1 MEGYRR
7 LERWQVRILLLAPRT
22 DLFYADAEVQAVLRS
37 GLEVTPRLGDVR
49 HGDVLNDITSGEYD
63 GFWFSGHTTS
73 AGLMLSDGVL
83 SAEELTPLIR
93 GHFELVVLN
102 SCDSQQTAQ
111 MLQNETEATV
121 VATVIEVPD
130 RLAFQTG
137 ALFARELAKT
147 GDIPTAYQA
156 AKPGN
161 NRTYVLLGWGKKK
174 VPTGVIN
181 QTLDERL
188 DRLEVALNQTQ
199 HTLARVV
206 ALMDGDPSYRIVGM
220 PDQLAAYIK
229 ANEDWKKA
237 TEQRVLGAESRIKNL
252 EDSNKPMVITRATL
266 IFMIVLGTVCLVL
279 AFMALTWLQGA
290 G

>member
-1 MEGYRR
+1 MAGYRR
-7 LERWQVRILLLAPRT
+7 LAGGQVRTLLIAPRT
-22 DLFYADAEVQAVLRS
+22 DLFYADAEVQAILRS
-37 GLEVTPRLGDVR
+37 GLAVTPRLGDVR
-49 HGDVLNDITSGEYD
+49 HADVLTDVTSGEYD
-63 GFWFSGHTTS
+63 AFWFAGHTTKD
-73 AGLMLSDGVL
+73 GLVLSDGVL
-83 SAEELTPLIR
+83 SSEELTPMIR
-93 GHFELVVLN
+93 GRFPLVVLN
-102 SCDSQQTAQ
+102 SCDSQATAQ
-111 MLQNETEATV
+111 MLQNETEAAVIATV
-121 VATVIEVPD
+121 VEVPD

-147 GDIPTAYQA
+147 GDIPTAYHA

-174 VPTGVIN
+174 VVDG
-181 QTLDERL
+181 QRTLDERL

-229 ANEDWKKA
+229 ANEDWKTA
-237 TEQRVLGAESRIKNL
+237 TEQRVLGAESRIRNL
-252 EDSNKPMVITRATL
+252 EDSNKPLVITRSTL

-279 AFMALTWLQGA
+279 AFMAMTWMQSA

>member
-1 MEGYRR
+1 MKT
-7 LERWQVRILLLAPRT
+7 LLIAPHT
-22 DLFYADAEVQAVLRS
+22 DLPNVDAEVQAILRS
-37 GLEVTPRLGDVR
+37 GLDVTPRLGDVR
-49 HGDVLNDITSGEYD
+49 HSDVLADVTSGEYD
-63 GFWFSGHTTS
+63 AFWHAGHATKD
-73 AGLMLSDGVL
+73 GLLLTDGIL
-83 SAEELTPLIR
+83 SASELTPLIR
-93 GHFELVVLN
+93 NRFELVVLN
-102 SCDSQQTAQ
+102 SCDSQATAQ
-111 MLQNETEATV
+111 MLQNETEAAV
-121 VATVIEVPD
+121 VATVVEVPD

-147 GDIPTAYQA
+147 GDIPTAYHA

-174 VPTGVIN
+174 VVGYD
-181 QTLDERL
+181 TLDERL

-199 HTLARVV
+199 RTLARVV

-237 TEQRVLGAESRIKNL
+237 TEQRVLGAEARLKNL
-252 EDSNKPMVITRATL
+252 EDSKPMVISRSTL
-266 IFMIVLGTVCLVL
+266 VFMIVLGTVCLVL
-279 AFMALTWLQGA
+279 AFLALTWMQSA

>member
-1 MEGYRR
+1 M
-7 LERWQVRILLLAPRT
+7 RILLLAPRT

-37 GLEVTPRLGDVR
+37 GLEVTPRIGDVR
-49 HGDVLNDITSGEYD
+49 HVDVLTDVTSGEYD

-83 SAEELTPLIR
+83 SSEELTPLIR

-111 MLQNETEATV
+111 MLQNETEAAV
-121 VATVIEVPD
+121 VATIVEVPD

-137 ALFARELAKT
+137 ALFARELAKA
-147 GDIPTAYQA
+147 GDIPTAYHA

-174 VPTGVIN
+174 VVDGR
-181 QTLDERL
+181 TLDERL

-199 HTLARVV
+199 RTLARVV
-206 ALMDGDPSYRIVGM
+206 ALMDGDPSYHIVGM
-220 PDQLAAYIK
+220 PDQLVAYIK
-229 ANEDWKKA
+229 ANEDWKQA

-252 EDSNKPMVITRATL
+252 EDSNKSLVITRATL

-279 AFMALTWLQGA
+279 AFLAMTWLQGA

>member
-1 MEGYRR
+1 MRT
-7 LERWQVRILLLAPRT
+7 LLIAPRT
-22 DLFYADAEVQAVLRS
+22 DLLNVDAEVQAVLRS
-37 GLEVTPRLGDVR
+37 GLDVVPRLGNVR
-49 HGDVLNDITSGEYD
+49 HVDVLTDITSGEYD
-63 GFWFSGHTTS
+63 AFWFSGHTTKD
-73 AGLMLSDGVL
+73 GLQLTDGPL
-83 SAEELTPLIR
+83 SASELTPLIR
-93 GHFELVVLN
+93 GRFALVVLN

-111 MLQNETEATV
+111 MLQNETEAAVIATV
-121 VATVIEVPD
+121 VEVPD

-174 VPTGVIN
+174 VVGYD
-181 QTLDERL
+181 TLDERL

-199 HTLARVV
+199 RTLARVV
-206 ALMDGDPSYRIVGM
+206 ALMDGDPSYHIVGM

-237 TEQRVLGAESRIKNL
+237 TEQRVLGAEARLKNL
-252 EDSNKPMVITRATL
+252 EDSNKSMVISRSTL
-266 IFMIVLGTVCLVL
+266 VFMIVLGTVCLVL
-279 AFMALTWLQGA
+279 AFLALTWMQSA

>member
-1 MEGYRR
+1 MKA
-7 LERWQVRILLLAPRT
+7 LLIAPQVPDLLYLS
-22 DLFYADAEVQAVLRS
+22 AEVQAIWQS
-37 GLEVTPRLGDVR
+37 GLDVEPCIGEVR
-49 HGDVLNDITSGEYD
+49 HADLLRAVTSGEYD
-63 GFWFSGHTTS
+63 VFWFSGHTTKD
-73 AGLMLSDGVL
+73 GLMLNDGAL

-93 GHFELVVLN
+93 GRFELVVLN

-111 MLQNETEATV
+111 MLQNETEAAV
-121 VATVIEVPD
+121 VATVVEIPD

-147 GDIPTAYQA
+147 GDIPTAYNA
-156 AKPGN
+156 AKPGQ

-174 VPTGVIN
+174 VVEG
-181 QTLDERL
+181 QRTLDERL
-188 DRLEVALNQTQ
+188 DRMEVALNQTQ

-229 ANEDWKKA
+229 ANEDWKTA
-237 TEQRVLGAESRIKNL
+237 TQQRVTGTESRIKNL
-252 EDSNKPMVITRATL
+252 EDSNKPLVITRAAL
-266 IFMIVLGTVCLVL
+266 IFMVVLGTICLVL
-279 AFMALTWLQGA
+279 AFMAMTWLQSA

>member
-1 MEGYRR
+1 VAGYRQ
-7 LERWQVRILLLAPRT
+7 LAGGQVRILLLAPRT
-22 DLFYADAEVQAVLRS
+22 DLLNVDAEVQAVLRS
-37 GLEVTPRLGDVR
+37 GLDVTPRIGDVR
-49 HGDVLNDITSGEYD
+49 HVDVLTDVTTGEYD
-63 GFWFSGHTTS
+63 VFWHAGHATKD
-73 AGLMLSDGVL
+73 GLVLSDGVL

-93 GHFELVVLN
+93 NRFELVVLN

-111 MLQNETEATV
+111 MLQNETEASV
-121 VATVIEVPD
+121 VATIVEVPD
-130 RLAFQTG
+130 QLAFQTG
-137 ALFARELAKT
+137 ALFARELART

-174 VPTGVIN
+174 VVDGR
-181 QTLDERL
+181 TLDERL

-199 HTLARVV
+199 RTLARVV
-206 ALMDGDPSYRIVGM
+206 ALMDGDPSYHIVGM

>member
-1 MEGYRR
+1 MRT
-7 LERWQVRILLLAPRT
+7 LLIAPRT
-22 DLFYADAEVQAVLRS
+22 DLLNVDAEVQAVLRS
-37 GLEVTPRLGDVR
+37 GLDVVPRLGNVR
-49 HGDVLNDITSGEYD
+49 HVDVLTDITSGEYD
-63 GFWFSGHTTS
+63 AFWFSGHTTKD
-73 AGLMLSDGVL
+73 GLQLTDGPL
-83 SAEELTPLIR
+83 SASELTPLIR
-93 GHFELVVLN
+93 GRFALVVLN

-111 MLQNETEATV
+111 MLQNETEAAVIATV
-121 VATVIEVPD
+121 VEVPD

-174 VPTGVIN
+174 VVDGR
-181 QTLDERL
+181 TLDERL

-199 HTLARVV
+199 RTLARIV

-229 ANEDWKKA
+229 ANEDWKTA

-252 EDSNKPMVITRATL
+252 EDSDRPMVITRATL

-279 AFMALTWLQGA
+279 AFMAMTWMRSA

>member
-1 MEGYRR
+1 MK
-7 LERWQVRILLLAPRT
+7 VLLLAPRT
-22 DLFYADAEVQAVLRS
+22 DLFFADAEVQAVLRS

-49 HGDVLNDITSGEYD
+49 HADVLTDVTAGEYD
-63 GFWFSGHTTS
+63 AFWFAGHTTKD
-73 AGLMLSDGVL
+73 GLMLSDGVL
-83 SAEELTPLIR
+83 SAEELTPLVR
-93 GHFELVVLN
+93 GRFELVVLN
-102 SCDSQQTAQ
+102 SCDSQATAQ
-111 MLQNETEATV
+111 MLQNETEAAV
-121 VATVIEVPD
+121 VATVVEVPD

-147 GDIPTAYQA
+147 GDIPTAYHA

-174 VPTGVIN
+174 VIVDR
-181 QTLDERL
+181 TLDERL
-188 DRLEVALNQTQ
+188 DRMEVALNQTQ
-199 HTLARVV
+199 RTLARVV

-237 TEQRVLGAESRIKNL
+237 TEQRVLGAEARLKNL
-252 EDSNKPMVITRATL
+252 EDSNKPMAISRSTL
-266 IFMIVLGTVCLVL
+266 VFMIVLGTVCLVL
-279 AFMALTWLQGA
+279 AFLALTWMQSA

>member
-1 MEGYRR
+1 MRT
-7 LERWQVRILLLAPRT
+7 LLIAPRT
-22 DLFYADAEVQAVLRS
+22 DLLNVDAEVQAVLRS
-37 GLEVTPRLGDVR
+37 GLDVVPRLGNVR
-49 HGDVLNDITSGEYD
+49 HVDVLTDITSGEYD
-63 GFWFSGHTTS
+63 AFWFSGHTTKD
-73 AGLMLSDGVL
+73 GLQLTDGPL
-83 SAEELTPLIR
+83 SASELTPLIR
-93 GHFELVVLN
+93 GRFALVVLN

-111 MLQNETEATV
+111 MLQNETEAAV
-121 VATVIEVPD
+121 IATIVEVPD

-174 VPTGVIN
+174 VVDGR
-181 QTLDERL
+181 TLDERL

-199 HTLARVV
+199 RTLARVV
-206 ALMDGDPSYRIVGM
+206 ALMDGDPSYHIVGM

-229 ANEDWKKA
+229 ANEDWKTA
-237 TEQRVLGAESRIKNL
+237 TEQRIMATEARLKAVE
-252 EDSNKPMVITRATL
+252 ESNKPMVITRATL
-266 IFMIVLGTVCLVL
+266 IFMIILGTSCLIL
-279 AFMALTWLQGA
+279 AFMAMTWLQGA

>member
-1 MEGYRR
+1 MRT
-7 LERWQVRILLLAPRT
+7 LLIAPRT
-22 DLFYADAEVQAVLRS
+22 DLLNVDAEVQAVLRS
-37 GLEVTPRLGDVR
+37 GLDVVPRLGNVR
-49 HGDVLNDITSGEYD
+49 HVDVLTDITSGEYD
-63 GFWFSGHTTS
+63 AFWFSGHTTKD
-73 AGLMLSDGVL
+73 GLQLTDGPL
-83 SAEELTPLIR
+83 SASELTPLIR
-93 GHFELVVLN
+93 GRFALVVLN

-111 MLQNETEATV
+111 MLQNETEAAVIATV
-121 VATVIEVPD
+121 VEVPD

-147 GDIPTAYQA
+147 GDILTAYQA

-174 VPTGVIN
+174 VVDGR
-181 QTLDERL
+181 TLDERL

-199 HTLARVV
+199 RTLARVV
-206 ALMDGDPSYRIVGM
+206 ALMDGDPSYHIVGM

-229 ANEDWKKA
+229 ANEDWKTA

-252 EDSNKPMVITRATL
+252 EDSNRPMAITRATL

-279 AFMALTWLQGA
+279 AFMAMTWMQSA

>member
-7 LERWQVRILLLAPRT
+7 LAGWQVRILLLAPRT
-22 DLFYADAEVQAVLRS
+22 TLFYADAEVQAVLRS
-37 GLEVTPRLGDVR
+37 GLDVTPRIGDVR
-49 HGDVLNDITSGEYD
+49 HVDVLTDVTAGEYD
-63 GFWFSGHTTS
+63 AFWFAGHSTKD
-73 AGLMLSDGVL
+73 GLMLSDGVL

-93 GHFELVVLN
+93 GRFELVVLN
-102 SCDSQQTAQ
+102 SCDSQATAQ
-111 MLQNETEATV
+111 MLQNETEAALIATV
-121 VATVIEVPD
+121 VEVPD
-130 RLAFQTG
+130 GLAFQTG

-147 GDIPTAYQA
+147 GDIPTAYHA

-174 VPTGVIN
+174 VVDGR
-181 QTLDERL
+181 TLDERL

-199 HTLARVV
+199 RTLARVV

-229 ANEDWKKA
+229 ANEDWKTA

-252 EDSNKPMVITRATL
+252 EDSNRPMVITRATL

-279 AFMALTWLQGA
+279 AFMAMTWMQSA

>member
-1 MEGYRR
+1 MRT
-7 LERWQVRILLLAPRT
+7 LLIAPRT
-22 DLFYADAEVQAVLRS
+22 DLLNVDAEVQAVLRS
-37 GLEVTPRLGDVR
+37 GLDVVPRLGNVR
-49 HGDVLNDITSGEYD
+49 HVDVLTDITSGEYD
-63 GFWFSGHTTS
+63 AFWFSGHTTKD
-73 AGLMLSDGVL
+73 GLQLTDGPL
-83 SAEELTPLIR
+83 SASELTPLIR
-93 GHFELVVLN
+93 GRFALVVLN

-111 MLQNETEATV
+111 MLQNETEAAVIATV
-121 VATVIEVPD
+121 VEVPD

-147 GDIPTAYQA
+147 GDILTAYQA

-174 VPTGVIN
+174 VVDGR
-181 QTLDERL
+181 TLDERL

-199 HTLARVV
+199 RTLARVV
-206 ALMDGDPSYRIVGM
+206 ALMDGDPSYHIVGM

-229 ANEDWKKA
+229 ANEDWKTA

-252 EDSNKPMVITRATL
+252 EDSNRPMVITRATL
-266 IFMIVLGTVCLVL
+266 VFMIVLGTVCLVL
-279 AFMALTWLQGA
+279 AFLALTWLQSA